1 MSEPAWEALTQELSG
16 RFRRWG
22 AQAELAEDLRQE
34 TLLRVQQGL
43 PGLADSER
51 LGPWVARIARN
62 VWIDHLR
69 ARRLEQGLPADD
81 EAVPAALRS
90 APAEVE
96 DVEAF
101 VASWLPLMVAGLDE
115 PHRTALQRVELEGW
129 SQQRLARELGLSPS
143 GARTR
148 VQRARKALRAE
159 VEACCQVHWEGG
171 DVVDWRPREPSCG
184 C

>member
-1 MSEPAWEALTQELSG
+1 MSEPAWEALTHELSG

-22 AQAELAEDLRQE
+22 AQLELAEDLRQE

-43 PGLADSER
+43 PGLADEER
-51 LGPWVARIARN
+51 MGPWVARIARN

-69 ARRLEQGLPADD
+69 ARRLEQGLPEG
-81 EAVPAALRS
+81 EAPVPEALRS
-90 APAEVE
+90 DPVEVE
-96 DVEAF
+96 DVEGF
-101 VASWLPLMVAGLDE
+101 VASWLPLMVASLDE
-115 PHRTALQRVELEGW
+115 PHRTALQLVELEGW

-148 VQRARKALRAE
+148 VQRARKVLRAALE
-159 VEACCQVHWEGG
+159 QCCQIHWEGG
-171 DVVDWRPREPSCG
+171 DVVDWRRHEPSCD